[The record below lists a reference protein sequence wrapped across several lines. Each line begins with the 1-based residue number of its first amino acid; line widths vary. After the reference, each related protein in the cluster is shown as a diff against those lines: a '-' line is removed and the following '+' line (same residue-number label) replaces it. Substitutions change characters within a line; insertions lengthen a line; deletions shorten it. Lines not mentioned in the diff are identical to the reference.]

1 MPREQV
7 ARKVVG
13 LRAILILNNKSQIW
27 IFFQSKDSQNS
38 LLNVRYTGM
47 LVIAY
52 RSNFSEV
59 CVFLVNQTVY
69 FVVHSDVNE
78 LAL

>member
-1 MPREQV
+1 MD
-7 ARKVVG
+7 
-13 LRAILILNNKSQIW
+13 
-27 IFFQSKDSQNS
+27 FFQSKDSQNS